1 MTIQTIISE
10 TRALLIDADTRI
22 ARAEVEVVGGDNG
35 AKVKAAG
42 ELNLLRRHREEMLAR
57 LAELEVTRDGAVAT
71 IVQRLKEEGMLL
83 RQSLENLTVHH

>member
-10 TRALLIDADTRI
+10 TRALLADAEARI
-22 ARAEVEVVGGDNG
+22 ATAEVEVGGDNG
-35 AKVKAAG
+35 AKVRAAG

-57 LAELEVTRDGAVAT
+57 LAELEATRDGAVAT